1 MAKAKTAGQF
11 AGGFFNNPGII
22 ILGALAIVF
31 LFFRGDIRQAFASI
45 GEGFGQIN
53 IEAPDI
59 TFPPINIGLPG
70 ISDIFPEATAGGD
83 PVPLS
88 QPGEGLPNPADAPT
102 DPTPVDVALN
112 PPPGVEPTPVSE
124 INPEF
129 PESSLFEFNP
139 PGIVGFGV
147 LGESLQG
154 IPEETAAAVGI
165 VPGTSFDDAIRLLEE
180 FLAGGATVAESP
192 APTPTPTQEGAIVVG
207 AESALGG
214 GPSFEGGV
222 TTFANLDEIVDSLS
236 EVLQIFPSLTASQ
249 ARDALSEFPDLTFGE
264 FALIDPD
271 VINISPI

>member
-1 MAKAKTAGQF
+1 MAKEKAAGQF
-11 AGGFFNNPGII
+11 AGGFFNNPGVV

-59 TFPPINIGLPG
+59 TFPPINIGFP
-70 ISDIFPEATAGGD
+70 DPFPEATAGGD

-88 QPGEGLPNPADAPT
+88 QPGEGLLNPADMPT

-112 PPPGVEPTPVSE
+112 PPPGVEPTPISE

-147 LGESLQG
+147 LGENLQG
-154 IPEETAAAVGI
+154 ISEETATAAGI
-165 VPGTSFDDAIRLLEE
+165 VPGTSFEDAIRLLDQ
-180 FLAGGATVAESP
+180 FLAGDTGAAVTP
-192 APTPTPTQEGAIVVG
+192 APAPTPTQEGAIVVG
-207 AESALGG
+207 EESALGG
-214 GPSFEGGV
+214 GPSFEGGT

-249 ARDALSEFPDLTFGE
+249 ARDTLSEFPGLTFRE
-264 FALIDPD
+264 FAVIDPD

>member
-1 MAKAKTAGQF
+1 MARTKKAGQF
-11 AGGFFNNPGII
+11 AGGFFNNPGVII
-22 ILGALAIVF
+22 AAVAIAF
-31 LFFRGDIRQAFASI
+31 IAFFRGDIRQAFASI

-59 TFPPINIGLPG
+59 TFPPINIG
-70 ISDIFPEATAGGD
+70 FPDPFPDATAGGD

-88 QPGEGLPNPADAPT
+88 QPGEGLPNPADMPT

-112 PPPGVEPTPVSE
+112 PPEGVEPTPISE

-147 LGESLQG
+147 LGDTLQG
-154 IPEETAAAVGI
+154 ISEETATAAGI
-165 VPGTSFDDAIRLLEE
+165 VPGTSFEDAQILLKE
-180 FLAGGATVAESP
+180 FLAFGPQVAESP
-192 APTPTPTQEGAIVVG
+192 EPTPTPEPTQEGAIVVG

-214 GPSFEGGV
+214 GPSFEGGA
-222 TTFANLDEIVDSLS
+222 TTFGNLDEIVDTLS

-249 ARDALSEFPDLTFGE
+249 AADALSEFTGLTFEE
-264 FALIDPD
+264 FAQIDPD